1 MSVTIAVK
9 PCELKFNLKIV
20 HSPGMPPS
28 KIIENPYTWPEVREI
43 VKSNKLE
50 NFARSKESTERYH
63 RFKQELR
70 EKGITIFKY
79 LLTHQLNWYK
89 PEDNAGKSITEIEDD
104 SQIVIQL
111 EGTTMFEN
119 DQDWKIL
126 FNHFP
131 YHFEEDVTHL
141 CIWSKVPIPA
151 DPNSP
156 FGDISPQTRRQ
167 VDQFLDRIILL
178 RLGIDPENMT
188 WFKNWA
194 ALQSVK
200 AISHIHVIIKGI
212 TKEQLGELHVC

>member
-1 MSVTIAVK
+1 MSVTIVVK
-9 PCELKFNLKIV
+9 PCELNFNLKIV

-28 KIIENPYTWPEVREI
+28 KIIEDPYTWSEVRGI

-79 LLTHQLNWYK
+79 LLTHQLNWYNS
-89 PEDNAGKSITEIEDD
+89 EDNGGKSITEIEDD
-104 SQIVIQL
+104 SQIVIKL

-156 FGDISPQTRRQ
+156 YGDISPQTRRQ

-178 RLGIDPENMT
+178 RLGIDSENMT